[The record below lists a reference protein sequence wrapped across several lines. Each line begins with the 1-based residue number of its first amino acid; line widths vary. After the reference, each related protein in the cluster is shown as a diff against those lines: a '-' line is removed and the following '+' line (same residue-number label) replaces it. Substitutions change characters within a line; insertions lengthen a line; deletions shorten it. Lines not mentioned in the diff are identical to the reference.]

1 MQQYSS
7 FIAQGLNPEK
17 AEQFGVYPKS
27 VEKLNESV
35 VFMADASDRDVL
47 VVSGKN
53 PGFQGEEKDGVLVAE
68 LTHENAKVLRSLF
81 PYTAPKRC

>member
-1 MQQYSS
+1 
-7 FIAQGLNPEK
+7 
-17 AEQFGVYPKS
+17 
-27 VEKLNESV
+27 
-35 VFMADASDRDVL
+35 MADVSDRDVL

-81 PYTAPKRC
+81 PYTAPKAVLTSIRSAGVGDRLGIATDGHIRVFEKYDAMPVFA